1 MSGSD
6 LEVVVVGGG
15 AAGIAAARRLHEASV
30 GCLLVEARPRLGGRA
45 WTMIDGSGFAL
56 DLGCGW
62 LHSADRNPWRT
73 IAEEQGASIDKT
85 PPPWMRPSLEIG
97 FTRAEQNEF
106 YEAMGS
112 FFARLEQV
120 AQNAS
125 DVPASAALEPGCRW
139 NGLINAVS
147 TYISGAEW
155 DQVSAKDFD
164 RYEDSGTNWRVIEGL
179 GSVVSAYGANLPV
192 MLDCPVR
199 GIDHRGKRL
208 RIATTKGDITADQ
221 VIVAVP
227 STLIAAEQL
236 LFTPALPQK
245 IHAAQGLPLGLDDKF
260 FMALDGAQEF
270 DPDVRLF
277 GHTDRAATAAYHFRP
292 LGRPYIEAYFGGKL
306 AAELEASGDAAFFDF
321 AVSELTGLL
330 GNDFRHR
337 VQPIRVHRWGRDPFA
352 RGSYS
357 FARPGSAD
365 CRPTLAE
372 PVEQRLFFAGEA
384 CSINDYS
391 TAHGAWHT
399 GVRAAE
405 QVIAARKDHG
415 RLELPGS

>member
-1 MSGSD
+1 
-6 LEVVVVGGG
+6 
-15 AAGIAAARRLHEASV
+15 
-30 GCLLVEARPRLGGRA
+30 
-45 WTMIDGSGFAL
+45 
-56 DLGCGW
+56 
-62 LHSADRNPWRT
+62 
-73 IAEEQGASIDKT
+73 
-85 PPPWMRPSLEIG
+85 
-97 FTRAEQNEF
+97 
-106 YEAMGS
+106 
-112 FFARLEQV
+112 
-120 AQNAS
+120 
-125 DVPASAALEPGCRW
+125 
-139 NGLINAVS
+139 
-147 TYISGAEW
+147 
-155 DQVSAKDFD
+155 
-164 RYEDSGTNWRVIEGL
+164 
-179 GSVVSAYGANLPV
+179 VSAYGANLPV
-192 MLDCPVR
+192 MFDCPVR

-245 IHAAQGLPLGLDDKF
+245 IQAAQGLPLGLDDKF

-330 GNDFRHR
+330 GNDFRRR